1 MKIIFLKKFFQIT
14 KNHESEF
21 GGIKI
26 EQTAKVRFSA
36 NENDLVERQRFDFGN
51 FVQLLKS
58 NMIKL
63 SG

>member
-1 MKIIFLKKFFQIT
+1 MKIIFQIT
-14 KNHESEF
+14 KNHETEF
-21 GGIKI
+21 GGINI

-51 FVQLLKS
+51 FVQSVKS

-63 SG
+63 S